1 MNMLKKEKCFYS
13 HAERGPKKDGLF
25 SFRSIL

>member
-13 HAERGPKKDGLF
+13 HTERGPKKDGPF
-25 SFRSIL
+25 SFDFIL